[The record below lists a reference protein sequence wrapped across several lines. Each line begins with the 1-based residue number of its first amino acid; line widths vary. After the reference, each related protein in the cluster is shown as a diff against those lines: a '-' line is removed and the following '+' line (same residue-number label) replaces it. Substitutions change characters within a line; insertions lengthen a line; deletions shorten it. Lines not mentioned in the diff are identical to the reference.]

1 MTLIDTRPPTARSRR
16 RRPPKVRAR
25 DFRHAYLY
33 GLAAL
38 AVRVLPPSRWET
50 AARWIDAVDYG
61 ERGKRAQKFER
72 YRAGF
77 RAVHSDTVAE
87 KEIRRLFDSA
97 ALLGRRADLYLAAY
111 RRAAGL
117 SPKIDIVG
125 MEHVEEALG
134 RGRGTILWF
143 DNFPLSSIPGKRA
156 FAEAGHPIFYL
167 SGYAHG
173 FSYTRFA
180 NHLLNWRLID
190 LERRYLAA
198 RILFSEDSVLSAT
211 KTIVAL
217 LAENRIVGIANN
229 AVMGKTINVPFA
241 GRASLKIAPT
251 PLNIAAKRGAAL
263 LPVAVIEA
271 EPFRRFEVTIG
282 PDLRRTTRVGEDSVE
297 AMASA
302 YAAYLLPLARAHPDK
317 WDWGAL
323 SLPPKSGAAAEAR

>member
-33 GLAAL
+33 ALAAL
-38 AVRVLPPSRWET
+38 AVRISRPEHWE
-50 AARWIDAVDYG
+50 AATRRIADVDFAG
-61 ERGKRAQKFER
+61 GREQNFAR

-77 RAVHSDTVAE
+77 RAVHGDETCE
-87 KEIRRLFDSA
+87 QEIRRLFGRA
-97 ALLGRRADLYLAAY
+97 ALVGRRSDLYLAAY
-111 RRAAGL
+111 RRDAGWC
-117 SPKIDIVG
+117 PKIDVVG
-125 MEHVEEALG
+125 LERLDEALAVG
-134 RGRGTILWF
+134 RGAILWF

-156 FAEAGHPIFYL
+156 LAEAGHPIFYL

-180 NHLLNWRLID
+180 NYFLNWRLIE

-198 RILFSEDSVLSAT
+198 RILFSEDSVLGAT
-211 KTIVAL
+211 KTIITL
-217 LAENRIVGIANN
+217 LGENKVVGIANN
-229 AVMGKTINVPFA
+229 AVMGKTVDIPFA
-241 GRASLKIAPT
+241 GTASLKIAPT

-263 LPVAVIEA
+263 LPVAVIET

-282 PDLRRTTRVGEDSVE
+282 PDLGRMTREQADPVA

-302 YAAYLLPLARAHPDK
+302 YAAYLLPLAKAHPDK

-323 SLPPKSGAAAEAR
+323 SLPPKADAGMGG